1 MNQMIVIFLDRVLA
15 RNKSNVRGN
24 EYNVVNKLELEL
36 ICICKGADRRRVEL
50 TLEKTRSA

>member
-1 MNQMIVIFLDRVLA
+1 LDRVLA